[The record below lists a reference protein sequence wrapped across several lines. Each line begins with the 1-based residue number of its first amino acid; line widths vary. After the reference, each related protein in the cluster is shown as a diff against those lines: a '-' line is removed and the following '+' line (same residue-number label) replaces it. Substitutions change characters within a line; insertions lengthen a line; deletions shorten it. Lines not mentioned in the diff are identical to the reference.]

1 MEKTVQLIG
10 VVFFLA
16 ILVFA
21 TGCISPG
28 EDDGEYDGGKVDVVV
43 SILPLSE
50 FVEKVGGERVNV
62 AVMIPP
68 GATPHTYEPTPS
80 QLVGVSEADL
90 FIKVGSGVE
99 FELVW
104 MEKII
109 EQNTEM
115 YVVDCSEGVEL
126 IGADPHIWLS
136 PKNAKIMVENICEG
150 LVKADPENSAYYNS
164 NKASYLKELT
174 ELDNNLNEAFLGVEE
189 KKFIVFHSSWA
200 YLARDYGLEEVP
212 IEEEGKEPSI
222 EHITEV
228 IGIAKR
234 TNIKVVFSEPQ
245 FDPKTAETIAEEI
258 GGVVISI
265 DPLAKNYTENLNGVA
280 EEIVYSGVISG

>member
-1 MEKTVQLIG
+1 MKKVIQMIG
-10 VVFFLA
+10 VFLLLA

-21 TGCISPG
+21 NGCVSP
-28 EDDGEYDGGKVDVVV
+28 EAVDESDGGKVDVIV

-62 AVMIPP
+62 EVMIPP

-80 QLVGVSEADL
+80 QFVGVSEAEL
-90 FIKVGSGVE
+90 FVKVGSGVE

-104 MEKII
+104 MDKII
-109 EQNTEM
+109 EQNTDM
-115 YVVDCSEGVEL
+115 IVVDSSKGVEL
-126 IGADPHIWLS
+126 IGTDPHIWLS

-150 LVKADPENSAYYNS
+150 LVTADPANSTYYNS
-164 NKASYLKELT
+164 NKDSYLNELT
-174 ELDNNLNEAFLGVEE
+174 ELDNNLNEAFLGIEE

-200 YLARDYGLEEVP
+200 YFARDYGMEEVP

-228 IGIAKR
+228 IEIAEK
-234 TNIKVVFSEPQ
+234 NDIKVIFSEPQ

-258 GGVVISI
+258 GGVVIPI
-265 DPLAKNYTENLNGVA
+265 DPLARNYTENLNGVA
-280 EEIVYSGVISG
+280 EEIINSGVISG